1 MTTPIAAGAADD
13 GSTTRRARATP
24 PATPTRDARRE
35 RDARDAREIVGDGR
49 GGVRAGMGTGAAAA
63 GGGERGARERGED
76 VGRRVRAGAR
86 SGAERGVGGDARE
99 RAGVHAVAV
108 VRRARGRSGE
118 TLREHWECL
127 RALDKQLANAAASFS
142 DDDGAFAYASAYEV
156 AREWNG
162 VVLEVKAPKPTLKS
176 PNGLSKEEYKKV
188 IGASQWI
195 RGVIE
200 GATRI
205 SLLSIEAMPVPAA
218 WQESLQANAK
228 ETIGVRLYNELSVS
242 YGFDPEALADRESFW
257 GSDLTEEHAVM
268 SDIDVVAQLDALEK
282 AEAVWSAKLKE
293 QQTID
298 SLETLKTWGHGSR
311 AKTLARRLRNSSA
324 YRRVLYARYPNAEF
338 TSLQQMKLARND
350 DVALAAL
357 ASYAGGLIRVAS
369 SLRERALDVLEVHH
383 AALGEA
389 NPHRRSPKP
398 FGVFDYIS
406 FTASRTSEL
415 VYELGKSLERTYDGA
430 RALVGADGR
439 GCSAQP
445 TAALADRSPAA
456 IHFVSD
462 ADDSDD
468 D

>member
-1 MTTPIAAGAADD
+1 MTTPIDAGETDD

-35 RDARDAREIVGDGR
+35 GDARDAREIAETVAEACARGWGR
-49 GGVRAGMGTGAAAA
+49 VPLLRAAASEA
-63 GGGERGARERGED
+63 RASAAKTLDDAYARAREAAPS
-76 VGRRVRAGAR
+76 AG
-86 SGAERGVGGDARE
+86 SVTMPGSE
-99 RAGVHAVAV
+99 RASMPSPSSG
-108 VRRARGRSGE
+108 ARGRSGE

-162 VVLEVKAPKPTLKS
+162 VVLEFKAPKPTLKS

-228 ETIGVRLYNELSVS
+228 EAIGVRLYNELSVS

-350 DVALAAL
+350 NVALAAL

-369 SLRERALDVLEVHH
+369 SLRERTLDVLEVHH

-389 NPHRRSPKP
+389 NPHRKSPKP

-415 VYELGKSLERTYDGA
+415 VYELGKSLERTYDGT
-430 RALVGADGR
+430 RALVGVDGR

-462 ADDSDD
+462 TDDSDD